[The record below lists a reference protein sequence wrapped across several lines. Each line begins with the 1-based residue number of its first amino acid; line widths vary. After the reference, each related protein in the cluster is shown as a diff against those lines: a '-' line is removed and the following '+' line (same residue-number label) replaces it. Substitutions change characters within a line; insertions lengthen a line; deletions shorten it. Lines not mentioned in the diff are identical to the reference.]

1 MRVFDAKPHL
11 YCNNVSVE
19 PWEQGPSADVVQR
32 RATDTS
38 PLFVCIDDFLVVSV
52 VVNVDFALL
61 LPLSLLLWL
70 FCTFLGCLRS
80 YNCCID
86 INLWSLLFQTTPFV
100 NSPINQSS
108 PITKPH
114 PPPVF
119 IAPRI
124 YIISKNGVFIPEKA
138 IFQDFPPFFARS
150 SVKYQPIFKWFSLS
164 DSPQQA
170 LQHCRSKFVAKQTSL
185 HQNNYR
191 NFFTG
196 HSVSVR

>member
-19 PWEQGPSADVVQR
+19 PWEQGPSADVVQPR
-32 RATDTS
+32 RRTRRS
-38 PLFVCIDDFLVVSV
+38 CVFVFLNFLVSV
-52 VVNVDFALL
+52 VTVDFALL
-61 LPLSLLLWL
+61 LPLSFLLSLL
-70 FCTFLGCLRS
+70 SALLGYLLS

-100 NSPINQSS
+100 KSLIYQSS

-119 IAPRI
+119 IAPPHLYYIEKTGFLYLKRQYLRI
-124 YIISKNGVFIPEKA
+124 FHRFLPVVQSNINRFSNSFHSRIALSKLYNIA
-138 IFQDFPPFFARS
+138 AQS
-150 SVKYQPIFKWFSLS
+150 
-164 DSPQQA
+164 
-170 LQHCRSKFVAKQTSL
+170 FVAKQTSL